1 MKIKILLADDH
12 KIMRDGMNLLMQRET
27 DLQVVAEADNGEEAV
42 AFALEHQP
50 DVILMDINMPGMD
63 GITATQKIL
72 SQLPQAKIIALTSH
86 TEGKMVQEM
95 FRAGALAFLGKN
107 CSNQEILD
115 AVYSVMSEKYYISE
129 EMTGR
134 VIESFVL
141 QHIPQ
146 ITEVSDKLT
155 NREKEVLKLIAEGHS
170 TKKIADSLSLS
181 SKTVGAH
188 RENLMKKLDLHN
200 VAQLTRYAIQKGLI
214 MLHVSDN

>member
-1 MKIKILLADDH
+1 MTIKILLADDH
-12 KIMRDGMNLLMQRET
+12 KIMRDGMTLLMQREG
-27 DLQVVAEADNGEEAV
+27 DLVVVAEADDGEEAV
-42 AFALEHQP
+42 RLALEHEP
-50 DVILMDINMPGMD
+50 DVVLMDINMPGMD
-63 GITATQKIL
+63 GIEATQQIL
-72 SQLPQAKIIALTSH
+72 AALPEARVIALTSH

-115 AVYSVMSEKYYISE
+115 AVRSVMTEKYYISE
-129 EMTGR
+129 EMTGK
-134 VIESFVL
+134 VIEDFVL

-155 NREKEVLKLIAEGHS
+155 NREKEVLKMIAEGFS
-170 TKKIADSLSLS
+170 TKKISEALNLSP
-181 SKTVGAH
+181 KTVGAH

-214 MLHVSDN
+214 SLHP

>member
-1 MKIKILLADDH
+1 MIKILLADDH
-12 KIMRDGMNLLMQRET
+12 KIMRDGMTLLMQREG
-27 DLQVVAEADNGEEAV
+27 DLEVVAEADDGEEAV
-42 AFALEHQP
+42 RLAYQTRP
-50 DVILMDINMPGMD
+50 DVVLMDINMPGMD
-63 GITATQKIL
+63 GIEATRKIL
-72 SQLPQAKIIALTSH
+72 AELPEARVIALTSH

-115 AVYSVMSEKYYISE
+115 AVRSVMTEKYYISE
-129 EMTGR
+129 EMTGK
-134 VIESFVL
+134 VIEDFVL

-155 NREKEVLKLIAEGHS
+155 NREKEVLRMIAEGFS
-170 TKKIADSLSLS
+170 TKKIAETLNLS

-214 MLHVSDN
+214 SLHP

>member
-1 MKIKILLADDH
+1 MTIKILLADDH
-12 KIMRDGMNLLMQRET
+12 KIMRDGMTLLMQREK
-27 DLQVVAEADNGEEAV
+27 DLQVVAEANNGAEAV
-42 AFALEHQP
+42 SLALEHEP

-63 GITATQKIL
+63 GIEATRAIL
-72 SQLPQAKIIALTSH
+72 SELPEAKVIALTSH

-115 AVYSVMSEKYYISE
+115 AVRSVMSEKYYISE

-134 VIESFVL
+134 VIEDFVL

-155 NREKEVLKLIAEGHS
+155 NREKEVLKLIAEGLS
-170 TKKIADSLSLS
+170 TKKIADSLNLS

-214 MLHVSDN
+214 LLHPSI

>member
-1 MKIKILLADDH
+1 MTIKILLADDH
-12 KIMRDGMNLLMQRET
+12 KIMRDGMTLLMQREG
-27 DLQVVAEADNGEEAV
+27 DLAVVAEADDGEEAV
-42 AFALEHQP
+42 RLALEHEP
-50 DVILMDINMPGMD
+50 DVVLMDINMPGMD
-63 GITATQKIL
+63 GIEATQQIL
-72 SQLPQAKIIALTSH
+72 AALPEARVIALTSH

-115 AVYSVMSEKYYISE
+115 AVRSVMTEKYYISE
-129 EMTGR
+129 EMTGK
-134 VIESFVL
+134 VIEDFVL

-155 NREKEVLKLIAEGHS
+155 NREKEVLKMIAEGFS
-170 TKKIADSLSLS
+170 TKKIAEALNLS

-214 MLHVSDN
+214 SLHP